1 MNTIRSILA
10 VSALLVIL
18 FTFILISFNPGYG
31 LFPFGHPEE
40 KSWRIALYKYYIEN
54 GANLSGGANIVTD
67 IVFDLRGYD
76 TLGEATVLFTA
87 IAGALALLRRGG
99 AK

>member
-1 MNTIRSILA
+1 MSTARGILA

-18 FTFILISFNPGYG
+18 FTYVLISFAPSYG

-40 KSWRIALYKYYIEN
+40 KPWRIKLYQYYLGE

-99 AK
+99 GR